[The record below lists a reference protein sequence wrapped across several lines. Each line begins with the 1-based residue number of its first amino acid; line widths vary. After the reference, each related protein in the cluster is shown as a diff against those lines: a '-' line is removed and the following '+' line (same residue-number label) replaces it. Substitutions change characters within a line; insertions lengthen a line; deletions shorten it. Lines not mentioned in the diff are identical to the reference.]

1 MFEQMQD
8 KQYAVKGG
16 AVFTA
21 RHAVNLEA
29 KGYQDMNWV
38 YTLREVRVTV
48 WGDYELN
55 GRKDGAARVEVR
67 HLFSDGSTDAW
78 THATAWNGSTLAAF
92 AEGGR
97 RAVAAAVVA
106 DVVAIVEAGGAGGAW
121 ERLAVQAWEADR
133 ARRASSE
140 RSQAAR
146 YLEQA
151 ARIDAEVCPSIFE
164 AVMSVP
170 EVSR

>member
-29 KGYQDMNWV
+29 KGYQDMHRV
-38 YTLREVRVTV
+38 HTLREVRVTV

-67 HLFSDGSTDAW
+67 HLFSDGSTNAW
-78 THATAWNGSTLAAF
+78 TKAEAWNGSTLAAF

-97 RAVAAAVVA
+97 RSVAAAVVA
-106 DVVAIVEAGGAGGAW
+106 DVVAIVEAGGAGAW

-164 AVMSVP
+164 AVTL
-170 EVSR
+170 